1 MYIYIYGSG
10 VTGRDVY
17 NSIKETHNVRG
28 FLDSDSRKWG
38 SDNFKVPIIGG
49 VEHISQLE
57 FDEIMVASLPG
68 AETIKSLLLGVGVP
82 IEKIN
87 MDYVNMYNLP
97 RLNFL
102 RDFAHI
108 NKDIACNYS
117 IAEGGVL
124 HGEFAKEI
132 NACFPKSKLYLFDT
146 FEGFDARDIEI
157 ENSGGYSKSKQGH
170 LGVACE
176 NEVILKLPHPEQVII
191 RKGYFPETAKGL
203 ESIQFF
209 FVNLDFDLYQ
219 PTLEGLRFFYTR
231 IPTNGVI
238 LVHDFFTPEY
248 HGVAKAVYDFEDELG
263 ESLIKLPIGDNCS
276 IAIVK
281 INKL

>member
-1 MYIYIYGSG
+1 
-10 VTGRDVY
+10 
-17 NSIKETHNVRG
+17 
-28 FLDSDSRKWG
+28 
-38 SDNFKVPIIGG
+38 
-49 VEHISQLE
+49 
-57 FDEIMVASLPG
+57 MVASLAG
-68 AETIKSLLLGVGVP
+68 AETIRSLLLDAGVP

-102 RDFAHI
+102 RDFARI
-108 NKDIACNYS
+108 NEDIACNYS

-146 FEGFDARDIEI
+146 FQGFDARDIEV
-157 ENSGGYSKSKQGH
+157 EDRGGYSKSEQGH

-176 NEVILKLPHPEQVII
+176 NDVILKLPHPELAII
-191 RKGYFPETAKGL
+191 RKGYFPETTKGL
-203 ESIQFF
+203 ESVRFF

-231 IPTNGVI
+231 IPTNGLI
-238 LVHDFFTPEY
+238 LVHDFFTPGY
-248 HGVAKAVYDFEDELG
+248 HGVAEAGYDFEDELG
-263 ESLIKLPIGDNCS
+263 EILVKLPIGDGCS

-281 INKL
+281 TNRS